1 MPDVETPPA
10 ESSPAA
16 PEPSTESKPSA
27 EPGSI
32 PTDPK
37 GYAEWRKTGNLP
49 SAESAPAKEKSAE
62 AKAEEKS
69 APAPEAG
76 KPQQEKKPRSN
87 AESRLEEI
95 LSDLRTAGLSPSE
108 LKSFKREVRQ
118 EQAKAAPEPPA
129 KPPAPAVKKLED
141 YDSIEAYLEDLAD
154 HKANQRLEA
163 YRAEEQQKAQRKATD
178 EKLADADKRYGEGAA
193 TRIVSTAKSIFNDN
207 AIPAAVRAM
216 ADDSPVLVDL
226 MYVMG
231 SDPNEL
237 DEFVSLAK
245 SNPGAA
251 IRKLVLVEKLV
262 QEELA
267 KGGTPKASGNGDAP
281 QRDESG
287 KFLPAKKTTSA
298 PPPPRETS
306 GRSSPPP
313 DESETA
319 LRDGD
324 FARFREVENRR
335 DIARRKGL

>member
-1 MPDVETPPA
+1 MPDVIAPPA
-10 ESSPAA
+10 ESSPAEA
-16 PEPSTESKPSA
+16 PQSTPESKPSA
-27 EPGSI
+27 ESI
-32 PTDPK
+32 SVPTDPK
-37 GYAEWRKTGNLP
+37 DYAEWRKTGKLP
-49 SAESAPAKEKSAE
+49 SERTSAPAKESSDGEKP
-62 AKAEEKS
+62 EKS

-95 LSDLRTAGLSPSE
+95 LSDLRTAGLTPSE

-118 EQAKAAPEPPA
+118 EQAKATPEPPA
-129 KPPAPAVKKLED
+129 KPPATFVKKLED
-141 YDSIEAYLEDLAD
+141 YDSVEAYLEDLAG
-154 HKANQRLEA
+154 HMANQRLDA
-163 YRAEEQQKAQRKATD
+163 YRAEQQRQAEQRAIAD
-178 EKLADADKRYGEGAA
+178 KLADAKKRYGDDAEG
-193 TRIVSTAKSIFNDN
+193 RIRSTAREVFNDD
-207 AIPAAVRAM
+207 AIPLAVKAL
-216 ADDSPVLVDL
+216 ANDSPVLVDL

-231 SDPNEL
+231 SDANEL

-267 KGGTPKASGNGDAP
+267 KGTSTASGNGDGP
-281 QRDESG
+281 QRDENG
-287 KFLPAKKTTSA
+287 KFLPAKKVTSA

-313 DESETA
+313 DAVERAIKE
-319 LRDGD
+319 DD
-324 FARFREVENRR
+324 FAAYRAEQNRR

>member
-1 MPDVETPPA
+1 
-10 ESSPAA
+10 
-16 PEPSTESKPSA
+16 
-27 EPGSI
+27 
-32 PTDPK
+32 
-37 GYAEWRKTGNLP
+37 LP
-49 SAESAPAKEKSAE
+49 SAESAPAKESSDGDKP
-62 AKAEEKS
+62 EKS

-108 LKSFKREVRQ
+108 LKSFKREVKQ

-163 YRAEEQQKAQRKATD
+163 YRAEERQKAEQKVIAD
-178 EKLADADKRYGEGAA
+178 KLAEAKTRYGDDAEA
-193 TRIVSTAKSIFNDN
+193 RIRSTAKSVFNDEQ
-207 AIPAAVRAM
+207 IPMAVKAL
-216 ADDSPVLVDL
+216 ANDSPVLVDL

-237 DEFVSLAK
+237 DEFVALAK

-281 QRDESG
+281 ERDERG
-287 KFLPAKKTTSA
+287 KFLPAKKVTSA

-313 DESETA
+313 DA
-319 LRDGD
+319 VKRAIDDGD
-324 FARFREVENRR
+324 FLSYRAEQNRR
-335 DIARRKGL
+335 DIAKRKGL

>member
-1 MPDVETPPA
+1 MSIPKD
-10 ESSPAA
+10 PAA
-16 PEPSTESKPSA
+16 
-27 EPGSI
+27 
-32 PTDPK
+32 
-37 GYAEWRKTGNLP
+37 YAEWRKTGNLP

-62 AKAEEKS
+62 AKAEGKS

-95 LSDLRTAGLSPSE
+95 LGDLRTAGLSPSE
-108 LKSFKREVRQ
+108 LKTFKREVRQ
-118 EQAKAAPEPPA
+118 EQAKAAPEPPV
-129 KPPAPAVKKLED
+129 KPPASQVRKLED
-141 YDSIEAYLEDLAD
+141 YDSVEDYLEDLSD
-154 HKANQRLEA
+154 RKATQRLEA
-163 YRAEEQQKAQRKATD
+163 YIAEEQKKAEQKVIAD
-178 EKLADADKRYGEGAA
+178 KLADAKKRYGDDAENQI
-193 TRIVSTAKSIFNDN
+193 RSTARDVFNDEQ
-207 AIPAAVRAM
+207 IPLAVKAL
-216 ADDSPVLVDL
+216 ANDSPVLVDL

-231 SDPNEL
+231 SNADEL
-237 DEFVSLAK
+237 AEFVSLAK
-245 SNPGAA
+245 TNPGAA

-281 QRDESG
+281 DRDESG

-319 LRDGD
+319 LKEND
-324 FARFREVENRR
+324 FARYREVENRR
-335 DIARRKGL
+335 EIARRKGL

>member
-1 MPDVETPPA
+1 MPEDVATPA

-16 PEPSTESKPSA
+16 TPQETPQVTEAPK
-27 EPGSI
+27 I
-32 PTDPK
+32 PTGGPE
-37 GYAEWRKTGNLP
+37 YLEWRKTGKLP
-49 SAESAPAKEKSAE
+49 SAESAPAKESDG
-62 AKAEEKS
+62 EKPEKP

-76 KPQQEKKPRSN
+76 KPPQEKKRSN

-95 LSDLRTAGLSPSE
+95 LSDLRTAGLTPSE
-108 LKSFKREVRQ
+108 LKTFKRELKQ

-129 KPPAPAVKKLED
+129 KPPASVKKLED
-141 YDSIEAYLEDLAD
+141 YDSVEAYLEDLSD
-154 HKANQRLEA
+154 RKAAQRLEA
-163 YRAEEQQKAQRKATD
+163 YIAGEQKKAEQKVISD
-178 EKLADADKRYGEGAA
+178 KLAEAKKRYGDEAEDQI
-193 TRIVSTAKSIFNDN
+193 RSTARDVFNDDG
-207 AIPAAVRAM
+207 IPMAVKAM
-216 ADDSPVLVDL
+216 ANDSPVLVDL

-231 SDPNEL
+231 SNADEL
-237 DEFVSLAK
+237 ADFVSLAK

-267 KGGTPKASGNGDAP
+267 RGGTPKTANGNGDAP
-281 QRDESG
+281 QRDETG

-319 LRDGD
+319 VKEGN
-324 FARFREVENRR
+324 FAVYREVENRR
-335 DIARRKGL
+335 EIARRKGL

>member
-1 MPDVETPPA
+1 MPDVEAPVA

-16 PEPSTESKPSA
+16 PPPSTESKPTT
-27 EPGSI
+27 EPASV

-37 GYAEWRKTGNLP
+37 DYLEWRKTGKLP
-49 SAESAPAKEKSAE
+49 SAESAPAKESSDGDKP
-62 AKAEEKS
+62 EKS

-108 LKSFKREVRQ
+108 LKSFKREVKQ

-163 YRAEEQQKAQRKATD
+163 YRAEERQKAEQKVIAD
-178 EKLADADKRYGEGAA
+178 KLAEAKTRYGDDAEA
-193 TRIVSTAKSIFNDN
+193 RIRSTAKSVFNDEQ
-207 AIPAAVRAM
+207 IPMAVKAL
-216 ADDSPVLVDL
+216 ANDSPVLVDL

-237 DEFVSLAK
+237 DEFVALAK

-281 QRDESG
+281 ERDERG
-287 KFLPAKKTTSA
+287 KFLPAKKVTSA

-313 DESETA
+313 DA
-319 LRDGD
+319 VKRAIDDGD
-324 FARFREVENRR
+324 FLSYRAEQNRR
-335 DIARRKGL
+335 DIAKRKGL

>member
-1 MPDVETPPA
+1 
-10 ESSPAA
+10 
-16 PEPSTESKPSA
+16 
-27 EPGSI
+27 
-32 PTDPK
+32 
-37 GYAEWRKTGNLP
+37 LP
-49 SAESAPAKEKSAE
+49 SAESAPAKESSDGDKP
-62 AKAEEKS
+62 EKT

-118 EQAKAAPEPPA
+118 EQAKAAPEPPV

-154 HKANQRLEA
+154 QKANQRLEA
-163 YRAEEQQKAQRKATD
+163 YRAEERQKAEQKVISD
-178 EKLADADKRYGEGAA
+178 KLAEAKTRYGDDAES
-193 TRIVSTAKSIFNDN
+193 RIRSTAKSVFNDEQ
-207 AIPAAVRAM
+207 IPMAVKAL
-216 ADDSPVLVDL
+216 ANDSPVLVDL

-281 QRDESG
+281 ERDESG
-287 KFLPAKKTTSA
+287 KFLPAKKVTSA

-313 DESETA
+313 DA
-319 LRDGD
+319 VKRAIDDGD
-324 FARFREVENRR
+324 FLSYRAEQNRR
-335 DIARRKGL
+335 DIAKRKGL